1 MIRDRIKKYLPMR
14 LDDKTILAI
23 VSLEW
28 CGDRRVGLPKV
39 IDLEIVDE
47 GKEGKDGR
55 IIDQGTY
62 RLVEAV
68 TYSRK
73 AAPRPAPA
81 KRPAKKPEKKAK
93 R

>member
-1 MIRDRIKKYLPMR
+1 MIRDRIRRYLPMR

-23 VSLEW
+23 VSIEW
-28 CGDRRVGLPKV
+28 CGDRCVGLPKV

-47 GKEGKDGR
+47 GKEGKEGR
-55 IIDQGTY
+55 VIDQGTY

-68 TYSRK
+68 SYSRK
-73 AAPRPAPA
+73 AAPVRPAPA
-81 KRPAKKPEKKAK
+81 KRPAKKTKKA